1 LLFTCAASPRT
12 LSLAASLGLP
22 RQRQAGRL
30 EPSHAVT
37 SRLATTT
44 SPREKDVSLRL
55 LQPTSFTSTLR
66 TVRFLVAHRAPRRL
80 ATPRGPSAPTHPG
93 STVGSL
99 PPSCPRAA
107 AELGARRAACR
118 MNPPGEASLDGE
130 PPASVF
136 ATTITRHAAARGMRP
151 CASGVERG
159 PGGAPIDGSSALH
172 LPVAVFSTARRAR
185 DVASD
190 ALCRA
195 PRRIRHRCRI
205 PIASGRRTRLCRRLV
220 KDVGVRRLRTP
231 SVAECSLPRA
241 RLTLARHARGIT
253 RSPPPVSLLA
263 CSWLSP
269 PRTGFQRLFAHGART
284 LARASQRARPMASRP
299 GPSAARRLLQPQQ
312 PASTTTR
319 PPEPRFAAQGSESLL
334 ASRAAPSRRTV
345 RVRSP
350 TLTS

>member
-30 EPSHAVT
+30 ELSHAVT

-44 SPREKDVSLRL
+44 PPREKDVSLRL

-66 TVRFLVAHRAPRRL
+66 TVRFLVAHRAARRL

-220 KDVGVRRLRTP
+220 KDDHVCRLRTP
-231 SVAECSLPRA
+231 SIAECSLPRA
-241 RLTLARHARGIT
+241 RLTLARLRVGSRGARHRIRCSRARGFRHREPASSAI
-253 RSPPPVSLLA
+253 SPTERARVSVRARGLDPRPCGLDQALLVDF
-263 CSWLSP
+263 CNHNNP
-269 PRTGFQRLFAHGART
+269 
-284 LARASQRARPMASRP
+284 RARPLD
-299 GPSAARRLLQPQQ
+299 RLSPV
-312 PASTTTR
+312 
-319 PPEPRFAAQGSESLL
+319 
-334 ASRAAPSRRTV
+334 SRRTDRAPCSRRGQRRLGV
-345 RVRSP
+345 R
-350 TLTS
+350 